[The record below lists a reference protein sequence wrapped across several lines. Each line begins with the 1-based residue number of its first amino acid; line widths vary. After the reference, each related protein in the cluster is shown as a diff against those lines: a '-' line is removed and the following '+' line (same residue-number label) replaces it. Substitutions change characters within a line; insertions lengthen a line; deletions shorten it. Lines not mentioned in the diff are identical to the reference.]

1 MTKDEIVRK
10 HKEYLFNCVATYYKD
25 PLVLDHGKGQYLC
38 DVDGKQYLD
47 FLGGIVTISVG
58 HANEKVTSKIKAQ
71 IDRLQHASTLFPSE
85 PIVALAEK
93 MAQIAPGKLQKSY
106 FTNSGSE
113 ANEVAVLT
121 ARMHTGNYDIL
132 ALRHGYSGHTQL
144 AKSLTGLGT
153 WRKAGIVPFG
163 IIHAPGPYCY
173 RCPYGLSYPSCDLHC
188 AKDVEEVIKTS
199 TGGVVAGLLAETIQ
213 GLGGVVVPPPGYFKI
228 VANIVRNYGGLIKT
242 STGGAVAGLLAETIQ
257 GLGGVVVP
265 PPGYFKIVAN
275 IVRNYGGLF
284 ISDEVQ
290 TGFGRTG
297 KRWFG
302 IEHWE
307 VEPDMMTC
315 AKGMANGVP
324 IGCTITRQEIA
335 DSYKGLTIS
344 TFGGN
349 PVTSVAAKAT
359 IDLIEEDR
367 LMDNAE
373 TTGKRFREG
382 LDALEEKH
390 ASIGDVRGMGLMLGV
405 ELVKDRKTKEP
416 ASDLANKVL
425 ERARANGLVIGKGGL
440 YADQGTSQRPGQQ
453 SPGARP

>member
-1 MTKDEIVRK
+1 MNKDEIVRK
-10 HKEYLFNCVATYYKD
+10 HKDYLFNCVATYYKD

-71 IDRLQHASTLFPSE
+71 VDRLQHASTLFPSE

-93 MAQIAPGKLQKSY
+93 MAEIAPGKLQKSY

-121 ARMHTGNYDIL
+121 ARMHTGIYDLL

-173 RCPYGLSYPSCDLHC
+173 RCPYGLTYPSCELHC
-188 AKDVEEVIKTS
+188 AKDVEEV
-199 TGGVVAGLLAETIQ
+199 
-213 GLGGVVVPPPGYFKI
+213 
-228 VANIVRNYGGLIKT
+228 IKT

-307 VEPDMMTC
+307 VEPDIMTC

-324 IGCTITRQEIA
+324 VGATITRPEIA

-373 TTGKRFREG
+373 TAGKRFREG
-382 LDALEEKH
+382 MEALKEKH
-390 ASIGDVRGMGLMLGV
+390 ASIGDVRGMGLMQGA

-416 ASDLANKVL
+416 ATELANKVL

-440 YADQGTSQRPGQQ
+440 YANVLRMSPPLNISAADIDQAVAILDKSLEEAAKG
-453 SPGARP
+453 

>member
-10 HKEYLFNCVATYYKD
+10 HKDYLFNCVATYYKD
-25 PLVLDHGKGQYLC
+25 PLVIDHGKGQYLY
-38 DVDGKQYLD
+38 DLEGKQYLD

-71 IDRLQHASTLFPSE
+71 VDRLQHASTLFPSE

-93 MAQIAPGKLQKSY
+93 VAQIAPGKLQKSY

-121 ARMHTGNYDIL
+121 ARMHTGNHDVL

-144 AKSLTGLGT
+144 TKSLTGLGT
-153 WRKAGIVPFG
+153 WRKAGIISSG
-163 IIHAPGPYCY
+163 IVHAPGPYCY
-173 RCPYGLSYPSCDLHC
+173 RCPYGLTYPSCELHC
-188 AKDVEEVIKTS
+188 AKDVEEVI
-199 TGGVVAGLLAETIQ
+199 
-213 GLGGVVVPPPGYFKI
+213 
-228 VANIVRNYGGLIKT
+228 RT

-307 VEPDMMTC
+307 VEPDIMTC
-315 AKGMANGVP
+315 AKGMANGTP
-324 IGCTITRQEIA
+324 IGCTVTRPEIA

-367 LMDNAE
+367 LLDNAE
-373 TTGKRFREG
+373 TAGNRFRAG
-382 LDALEEKH
+382 LEALREKH
-390 ASIGDVRGMGLMLGV
+390 ASVGDVRGMGLMQGV
-405 ELVKDRKTKEP
+405 ELVKDRKSKEP
-416 ASDLANKVL
+416 AGDLANKVL

-440 YADQGTSQRPGQQ
+440 YANVLRMSPPLNIPAADVDQAVAILDKSLEEAAKG
-453 SPGARP
+453 

>member
-10 HKEYLFNCVATYYKD
+10 HKDYLFNCVATYYKD
-25 PLVLDHGKGQYLC
+25 PLVLDHGKGQHLF

-71 IDRLQHASTLFPSE
+71 VDRLQHASTLFPSE
-85 PIVALAEK
+85 PMVALAEK
-93 MAQIAPGKLQKSY
+93 MAQIAPGRLQKSY

-121 ARMHTGNYDIL
+121 ARMHTGNYELL

-163 IIHAPGPYCY
+163 VIHAPGPYCY
-173 RCPYGLSYPSCDLHC
+173 RCPYGLTYPSCDLHC
-188 AKDVEEVIKTS
+188 AKDVEEV
-199 TGGVVAGLLAETIQ
+199 
-213 GLGGVVVPPPGYFKI
+213 
-228 VANIVRNYGGLIKT
+228 IKT

-265 PPGYFKIVAN
+265 PPGYFKIVAT

-307 VEPDMMTC
+307 VEPDMMTL
-315 AKGMANGVP
+315 AKGMANGTP
-324 IGCTITRQEIA
+324 IGCTITRPEIA

-373 TTGKRFREG
+373 TAGKRFMEG
-382 LDALEEKH
+382 LEALKEKH
-390 ASIGDVRGMGLMLGV
+390 ASIGDVRGMGLMQGV
-405 ELVKDRKTKEP
+405 EMVKDRKTKEP
-416 ASDLANKVL
+416 ATDLANKVL

-440 YADQGTSQRPGQQ
+440 YANVLRMSPPLNIPVSDIDQAVAILDKSLEEAAKG
-453 SPGARP
+453 